1 MPRIDEVKIELSIV
15 LGAAV
20 MPIHQ
25 LLRMGRGAVIELAAG
40 ERDGV
45 TILANDHPIAHG
57 VVFVNGDRI
66 GVEITSMISQEKA
79 AASEP
84 LAAAA

>member
-25 LLRMGRGAVIELAAG
+25 LLRMGRGAVIELATG
-40 ERDGV
+40 ERDNV

-66 GVEITSMISQEKA
+66 GVEIVSMIQPAKSA
-79 AASEP
+79 AAEP
-84 LAAAA
+84 LAEAA